1 MEHLNAGKRSART
14 RGVVLRAGS
23 PRQAR
28 APKMHVTSRRVQ
40 SAVQRGSPTG
50 GLDTAAPEA
59 SLRFVD

>member
-1 MEHLNAGKRSART
+1 
-14 RGVVLRAGS
+14 VVLRAGS

-40 SAVQRGSPTG
+40 SAAQRGSGNG

-59 SLRFVD
+59 CLRFVD

>member
-1 MEHLNAGKRSART
+1 M
-14 RGVVLRAGS
+14 VLRAGS

-40 SAVQRGSPTG
+40 SAAQRGLPTG